1 MMMMVM
7 TPSITDDGV
16 LVATVGR
23 KHQERWPLLP
33 SFFYKKNSLCP
44 RVFML
49 PIRQLTEENYVRKR
63 AKWLLRQSPK
73 ACAQEWGTKQ
83 RGGQVHMVR
92 NELWRED
99 DKGFSCR
106 LWHLVHGR
114 ASPGK
119 TGTDIPCCDSCLC
132 RRLQRWEKLD
142 LLASME
148 CGGNQHWGEVLGLSG
163 GDFPLWS
170 RPSLCTL
177 ERCPVPGKARL
188 PRKAN

>member
-1 MMMMVM
+1 
-7 TPSITDDGV
+7 
-16 LVATVGR
+16 
-23 KHQERWPLLP
+23 
-33 SFFYKKNSLCP
+33 
-44 RVFML
+44 ML
-49 PIRQLTEENYVRKR
+49 PIRQLTEENYVGER
-63 AKWLLRQSPK
+63 AKCLLRQSPK

-83 RGGQVHMVR
+83 RGGQVHVVR

-99 DKGFSCR
+99 GKGFFCR

-119 TGTDIPCCDSCLC
+119 TGTDVPCCDSCLC

-142 LLASME
+142 LLASTSTSTE

-170 RPSLCTL
+170 RPSLPL
-177 ERCPVPGKARL
+177 HAGMLPSPWQSKAPKESKL
-188 PRKAN
+188 NYPSL